1 MEDRYLEILEIV
13 ERELSDSAHD
23 LEHIIRVYKMSL
35 LLAERYPDIDIDVLK
50 TAALLHDIARVI
62 EDNDNTGVI
71 DHAVLGAEMSEK
83 ILTKLGYD
91 KDKIK
96 KILHCIVAHR
106 FRSDH
111 RPHSREAQI
120 LFDADKLDVMGAVG
134 LARSYMIAGKYGE
147 RIYSDVDLDEYVRN
161 NLLDGVPTGRIKDIS
176 LHAPNIEFE
185 NKIKHIP
192 GRLFTDEAKKI
203 ALERVAFM
211 EQFYTQLKKGMCLA
225 VSGKPQ

>member
-1 MEDRYLEILEIV
+1 MEDKYLKIREIV

-23 LEHIIRVYKMSL
+23 LEHITRVYNMCL
-35 LLAERYPDIDIDVLK
+35 LLAERYSDIDKDVLK
-50 TAALLHDIARVI
+50 TSALLHDIARVI
-62 EDNDNTGVI
+62 EDNDSTGVV
-71 DHAVLGAEMSEK
+71 DHAVLGAEMSER

-91 KDKIK
+91 EEKIK
-96 KILHCIVAHR
+96 KIIHCIASHR

-120 LFDADKLDVMGAVG
+120 LFDADKLDILGAVG

-147 RIYSDVDLDEYVRN
+147 RIYSDVDLDEYVRD

-185 NKIKHIP
+185 NKIKNIP
-192 GRLFTDEAKKI
+192 GGLFTDEAKKI

-211 EQFYTQLKKGMCLA
+211 EQFYKQLKKELECTI
-225 VSGKPQ
+225 